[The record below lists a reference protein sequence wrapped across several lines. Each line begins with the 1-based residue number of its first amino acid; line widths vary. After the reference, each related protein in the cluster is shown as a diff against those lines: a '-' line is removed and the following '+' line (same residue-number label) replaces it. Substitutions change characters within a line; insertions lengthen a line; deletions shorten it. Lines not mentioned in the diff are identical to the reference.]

1 MKARE
6 FPFIRT
12 PFAILSL
19 LGVLAFGSV
28 SLARV
33 SQAVPGDGRG
43 DALITNF
50 HGTQYLLSTF
60 AAAGKY
66 FANASI
72 TAATAD
78 ENGTRLSIGRVAKT
92 DYPSAPVNREDP
104 YPKPFDQRRLTP
116 SLRQFLKSW

>member
-78 ENGTRLSIGRVAKT
+78 ENGTRLSIGA
-92 DYPSAPVNREDP
+92 S
-104 YPKPFDQRRLTP
+104 PKPTTRPLRSTVRIRIPNRLIRGA
-116 SLRQFLKSW
+116 LRHRSASS